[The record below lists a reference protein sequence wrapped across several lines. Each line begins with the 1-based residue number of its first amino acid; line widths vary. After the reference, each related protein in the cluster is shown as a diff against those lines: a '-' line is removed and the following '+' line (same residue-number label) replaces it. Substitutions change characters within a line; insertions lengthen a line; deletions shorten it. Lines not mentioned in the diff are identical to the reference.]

1 MIMIDGKS
9 HAADRDV
16 VDLVYRLHQNIVK
29 LEAACRVAQ
38 AALSACMPCADPECR
53 LEGGD
58 EIEAAHNTL
67 EAALRWEGE

>member
-1 MIMIDGKS
+1 
-9 HAADRDV
+9 
-16 VDLVYRLHQNIVK
+16 VYRLHQNIVK